1 MKKFFILPAL
11 VLMALPAS
19 AGQIMPNLY
28 AQEFCELRDM
38 GVSLSEA
45 RTAAFST
52 TYVNSLPDLPT
63 VTVYGVTVTAD
74 IVNAYREVSER
85 CPEHL

>member
-1 MKKFFILPAL
+1 MKKFFLLPAFM
-11 VLMALPAS
+11 LMAVPAS

-28 AQEFCELRDM
+28 AQEFCQLRDM

-63 VTVYGVTVTAD
+63 VTVYGTTVTSD
-74 IVNAYREVSER
+74 VLNAYRAVSSR